1 MTQNEKTDYKESDV
15 LAILKE
21 TEAFFYKVIFFVIF
35 WVAF

>member
-21 TEAFFYKVIFFVIF
+21 TEAFYKVIFFVIF